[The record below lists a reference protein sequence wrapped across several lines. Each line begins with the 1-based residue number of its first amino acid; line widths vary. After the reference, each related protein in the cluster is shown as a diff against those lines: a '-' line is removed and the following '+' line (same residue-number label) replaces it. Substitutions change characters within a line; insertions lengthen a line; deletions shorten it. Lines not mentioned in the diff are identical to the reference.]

1 MNIALIKNKV
11 VENIAV
17 FETLQDAANIKSLL
31 DIDEV
36 VEANGDC
43 SIGYTYDNG
52 TFVPPMVQ
60 PTETELKIQ
69 LLEAQIKALTNQNE
83 ILENG
88 LLEMATIVYA

>member
-17 FETLQDAANIKSLL
+17 FETLQDAIDMLL
-31 DIDEV
+31 LFDMDDA

-88 LLEMATIVYA
+88 LLEMAAIVYA